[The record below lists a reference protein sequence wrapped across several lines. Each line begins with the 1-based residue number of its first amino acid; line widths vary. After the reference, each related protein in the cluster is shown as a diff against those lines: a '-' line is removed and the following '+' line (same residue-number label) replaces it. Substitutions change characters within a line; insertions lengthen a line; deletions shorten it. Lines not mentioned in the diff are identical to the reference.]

1 MEESKIVYYSIVSK
15 KNIKIE
21 DTSNKLETMQ
31 ARIILRK
38 MLDYFNIKMPE
49 IYTTSNGKPYF
60 KDSNIF
66 FNYSHSKNY
75 VACVISTYEVGID
88 IEEINRN
95 ISDEIA
101 EKYLNKEKDSLKRI
115 ETWVKKEAYSKL
127 KGLGFQIKFKNINLN
142 EVTEK
147 NLFISE
153 KDYMCSI
160 YCDNDDVEFKELD
173 FNGSELL

>member
-101 EKYLNKEKDSLKRI
+101 EKYLNK
-115 ETWVKKEAYSKL
+115 
-127 KGLGFQIKFKNINLN
+127 
-142 EVTEK
+142 
-147 NLFISE
+147 
-153 KDYMCSI
+153 
-160 YCDNDDVEFKELD
+160 
-173 FNGSELL
+173 